1 MPETGTLID
10 GKYRILSKLR
20 EGGMGA
26 IYKVHHGLLDE
37 IRVIKVMRTQ
47 GADNPDLQRRF
58 AQEAQLITRVRH
70 RNICLI
76 FDYAVDEEMTAYIVM
91 EYIEGVSLA
100 DWIKLSGPLEVPLA
114 LEIAHQ
120 SLEALEYLHRK
131 RVIHRDISPENIM
144 LTTDHDG
151 RLLVKLI
158 DLGIAKALDADDG
171 VTKTGVFIGKFKYSS
186 PEQLMSD
193 GLPLDGR
200 TDLYSLA
207 VVLYQMLTG
216 QLPIRGDTAHQLAA
230 AHLFQPPIP
239 FEESDPEGRISEDV
253 RELVLHALQ
262 KKRDDRFPDATTL
275 LRTLESSQAKL
286 PRPDMVEAAAFM
298 ELVQSTSESALPDH
312 PTPTPSAQ
320 ERLNR
325 RFQPSNTPMP
335 MASTIDASIDDG
347 EATEFDSAAVDGAQ
361 DSGATV
367 IGPSAERRRPSPVI
381 WAAALLIIVGVA
393 GITFFR
399 QGPADVVEN
408 RKPAETSSAPPSDTA
423 SVATLLVKPETS
435 GPAEPETTTV
445 VTTTTAPEETV
456 VGEAAEQ
463 NPQTEPGRSVAERS
477 RIRMLAA
484 KTAAAS
490 AGARD
495 LAAVLFRRAEDTE
508 RRAESQ
514 FRSGRMDAAGGSFL
528 SALRIYDEAAVAA
541 RDETKRRL
549 VQQTNDANA
558 AAAAAALAEAERQ
571 KREQER
577 RDQAQAELEKRKK
590 AETPVDT
597 PRPTVSEEPRVR
609 NAIQRYVNAAEAL
622 DADAYL
628 SVYPSADRRR
638 IESGF
643 SSLRSQSLTLEIRS
657 VEISGDGQSA
667 TVRATETRVA
677 TPRAGSEQRV
687 GGERTISLAR
697 RGANWVITSIR

>member
-10 GKYRILSKLR
+10 GKYRILSKIR

-26 IYKVHHGLLDE
+26 IYKVHHSLLNE
-37 IRVIKVMRTQ
+37 VRVIKVMRSQ
-47 GADNPDLQRRF
+47 SADNPDLQRRF

-76 FDYAVDEEMTAYIVM
+76 FDYAIDEEMTAYIVM

-100 DWIKLSGPLEVPLA
+100 EWLKLSGPLDVPLA
-114 LEIAHQ
+114 LEITHQ

-144 LTTDHDG
+144 LTTDHEG

-200 TDLYSLA
+200 SDLYSLA

-216 QLPIRGDTAHQLAA
+216 HLPVRGETAHQLAA

-239 FEESDPEGRISEDV
+239 FDDTDSEQRIPEEV
-253 RELVLHALQ
+253 RSTVLRALE
-262 KKRDDRFPDATTL
+262 KKRDDRFPDSTEL
-275 LRTLESSQAKL
+275 LRMIESIQARL

-298 ELVQSTSESALPDH
+298 ELVQSTSESAHPDH

-325 RFQPSNTPMP
+325 RFQPSDTPIP
-335 MASTIDASIDDG
+335 MASTIDAFPGEG
-347 EATEFDSAAVDGAQ
+347 EAATEIDENAIDLATDRDPTVVATQAAA
-361 DSGATV
+361 
-367 IGPSAERRRPSPVI
+367 PRRPFLI
-381 WAAALLIIVGVA
+381 WGAALIVVA
-393 GITFFR
+393 GITGAMIF
-399 QGPADVVEN
+399 
-408 RKPAETSSAPPSDTA
+408 RKPSDMPPEVPEPAGSSSPGSTTTATAPGSIATILVTPETAIDTA
-423 SVATLLVKPETS
+423 TTATVSEVP
-435 GPAEPETTTV
+435 PP
-445 VTTTTAPEETV
+445 VTTTTAKVSSTPT
-456 VGEAAEQ
+456 GDRNIAGQ
-463 NPQTEPGRSVAERS
+463 S
-477 RIRMLAA
+477 RTRMLAE
-484 KTAAAS
+484 KNAAQT

-495 LAAVLFRRAEDTE
+495 LATVIFSQAERAERQGE
-508 RRAESQ
+508 NFLRA
-514 FRSGRMDAAGGSFL
+514 GRMDAASGSFL
-528 SALRIYDEAAVAA
+528 SALGLYQQAAGTARKENSRRIAEKESEARTLA
-541 RDETKRRL
+541 
-549 VQQTNDANA
+549 
-558 AAAAAALAEAERQ
+558 AEAEKRRIEEQ
-571 KREQER
+571 RREQEKK
-577 RDQAQAELEKRKK
+577 AALEKKP
-590 AETPVDT
+590 TPPPTVT
-597 PRPTVSEEPRVR
+597 PTPAVSEEPRVR
-609 NAIQRYVNAAEAL
+609 SAIQRYIQASESL
-622 DADAYL
+622 DADAYIAIF
-628 SVYPSADRRR
+628 PSADRRR

-643 SSLRSQSLTLEIRS
+643 ASLRAQTLSLDIRS
-657 VEISGDGQSA
+657 VEISSDGQSA

-687 GGERTISLAR
+687 GGERTFTLSR
-697 RGANWVITSIR
+697 RGANWVISTIR